1 MKKTK
6 QASLQTLKSVDTYK
20 IIIIKKKNRKT
31 INGSLSKKS
40 DVSLIDN

>member
-20 IIIIKKKNRKT
+20 IIIIKKKQKQ
-31 INGSLSKKS
+31 SMVALAKK
-40 DVSLIDN
+40 VMYL